1 MIRRKQLFAALLALG
16 MCSFASTAAFA
27 GEIKIVNLDAGTGQG
42 LDDATPVSPVG
53 GNPGTT
59 RGQQALN
66 VFQFAGDLWGAV
78 LQSNV
83 PVINT
88 VTFTPLSCDATSGV
102 LGSSGTNYI
111 FAFNSPAPAGA
122 IPDTWYHSA
131 LTDALSGTDAATEN
145 DLPANTPDIVSR
157 FNSKLGSTGCLQTSA
172 WYFGLDGNTPAGQI
186 NFLNVVLHEMAHGLG
201 FSGFNNLSTGK
212 QNQDQQD
219 IYSTFVKDNST
230 GKMWTAMT
238 DAERKTAAL
247 NDTHVVFTGSNVKG
261 EASLSL
267 APLVTFDVTAPAGIA
282 GSYDYN
288 PAAFGA
294 APTPANFAG
303 SVAAPTDPL
312 ACNAVDA
319 GVSGKIALIDRG
331 TCSFVIKVKN
341 AQNAG
346 ATGVIIANNAAGAI
360 IPAGEDASITIPV
373 IGITQADGNTFKA
386 NLANLMVAFTPDPQA
401 RLGGT
406 DAEGNVQLYA
416 PTVLAQGSSFS
427 HYDTRLTPNAIME
440 YAINQDLE
448 GQIDLDLTPALLKD
462 EGWKLNEGSQMLLTC
477 NTGIPTWVPGGLVV
491 GANVVA
497 NAKII
502 AAAAANVGDYRT
514 AMGNY
519 AAALASDGL
528 ITGGQ
533 ASSLAACLGDAETQA
548 QYDAWGPDNSG
559 GPGGDADA
567 IKLTNGVAL
576 GGQTGTAGGETLYSL
591 DVPAG
596 ARGLSIRTF
605 GGTGD
610 VSVFVSVDA
619 EPTSADYGYKS
630 VHAGNTESVVLT
642 RPNAGTYLI
651 KVIGVKP
658 YAGVNVQGSF
668 VAPPQ

>member
-1 MIRRKQLFAALLALG
+1 MIRRKQLFSALLALG
-16 MCSFASTAAFA
+16 MCSFASTAALA
-27 GEIKIVNLDAGTGQG
+27 GEIKIVNLDAGTNQG
-42 LDDATPVSPVG
+42 LDDATPVTPVG

-111 FAFNSPAPAGA
+111 FQFNAPAPSGA
-122 IPDTWYHSA
+122 LLNTWYHSA
-131 LTDALSGTDAATEN
+131 LTDALAGTDAAVAN
-145 DLPANTPDIVSR
+145 DLPATTPDIISR
-157 FNSKLGSTGCLQTSA
+157 FNSKLGTTGCLQSSG
-172 WYFGLDGNTPAGQI
+172 WYFGLDGNTPPGQI

-212 QNQDQQD
+212 QNQDQPD

-230 GKMWTAMT
+230 GKMWIAMT

-247 NDTHVVFTGSNVKG
+247 NDSHVVFTGSNVKS
-261 EASLSL
+261 EAPL
-267 APLVTFDVTAPAGIA
+267 ALKPLVTFNVTAPAGIA

-288 PAAFGA
+288 RAAFGA
-294 APTPANFAG
+294 APTPANFTG
-303 SVAAPTDPL
+303 SVAVPADPL
-312 ACNAVDA
+312 ACDIVDA

-331 TCSFVIKVKN
+331 VCAFTIKVKN
-341 AQNAG
+341 AQSAG
-346 ATGVIIANNAAGAI
+346 AIGVIIANNTTGAI
-360 IPAGEDASITIPV
+360 APAGDDPSITIPT

-386 NLANLMVAFTPDPQA
+386 NLATLAVAFTPDPQG

-448 GQIDLDLTPALLKD
+448 GQINLDLTPALFKD
-462 EGWKLNEGSQMLLTC
+462 EGWRLNEGGQLLLTC
-477 NTGIPTWVPGGLVV
+477 NTGIPTWIPGGLVV

-497 NAKII
+497 NAKIM
-502 AAAAANVGDYRT
+502 AAAAANVDDYRA

-519 AAALASDGL
+519 AAGLANDGL
-528 ITGGQ
+528 ITVDQ
-533 ASSLAACLGDAETQA
+533 ASSLAACLGNAETQA
-548 QYDAWGPDNSG
+548 QYDAWGPGEPG
-559 GPGGDADA
+559 GPGGVDA
-567 IKLTNGVAL
+567 IELTNGVAL
-576 GGQTGTAGGETLYSL
+576 GGQAGTAGGEKLYSL
-591 DVPAG
+591 EVPAG
-596 ARGLSIRTF
+596 ARGLNIRTF
-605 GGTGD
+605 GGVGD
-610 VSVFVSVDA
+610 VSLFVSINA
-619 EPTSADYGYKS
+619 EPTSTDYGFKS

-642 RPNAGTYLI
+642 KPAAGTYFI

-658 YAGVNVQGSF
+658 YTGVSVQGSYL
-668 VAPPQ
+668 APPQ